1 MGSEFHPQPRAA
13 EPPQAAASS
22 GGQMS
27 AACPSRLGQTAS
39 GPASQRAFSPTRS
52 GPSRA
57 EDCPFRAGAASSG
70 AAAAEPNS
78 GLSCDDAVGLKFGD
92 GDVNRIQ
99 ACKSLRV
106 DWSLFTAEGLFL
118 DQQNDKTSQQGERQL
133 ANGVIGH
140 VDKMRRESTD

>member
-1 MGSEFHPQPRAA
+1 
-13 EPPQAAASS
+13 
-22 GGQMS
+22 MS

-78 GLSCDDAVGLKFGD
+78 GQSCDDAVGLNFGN

-106 DWSLFTAEGLFL
+106 DWSLFTAQGSFL
-118 DQQNDKTSQQGERQL
+118 EKRNNKT
-133 ANGVIGH
+133 
-140 VDKMRRESTD
+140 